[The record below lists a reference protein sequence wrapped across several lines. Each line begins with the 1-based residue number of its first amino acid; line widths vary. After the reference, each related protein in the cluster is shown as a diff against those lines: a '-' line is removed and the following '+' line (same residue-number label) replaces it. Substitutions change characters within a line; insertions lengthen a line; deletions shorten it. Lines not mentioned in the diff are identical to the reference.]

1 MPRIRKIEIRN
12 FRSIRRLTCDLT
24 DYSVLV
30 GDNDVGKSNILRA
43 LNLFFNEETTPN
55 EPLNF
60 LNDYNRY
67 EAGVAKKAQEI
78 VIQVELELPTN
89 YHQTNGQRIRWTKR
103 WRSDGLVDDRD
114 YIGLR
119 ESLSARGKVRYMPVD
134 IPGRSM
140 VHTLLR
146 RLNFEYVPAVRSA
159 DFFSG
164 LRGRIYGVIAEVA
177 EKTVRES
184 SEEFQAAIGTH
195 VLDLITSV
203 KESLGDET
211 SLTLP
216 TDLSG
221 VFERLDF
228 RSGEGGISLDYR
240 GDGIKGRYIPLIL
253 KFIAD
258 QRKSIYGKGGPS
270 HTFIWA
276 YEEPENNLEILRAGQ
291 LAQQFLEIA
300 EGDLTQIIV
309 TTHSPVFFN
318 AAIDS
323 SELGSTHFVDYP
335 ANDIGTR
342 IESEPSDLDGKMGV
356 MTLVAPYLA
365 AAHEE
370 IERVQGQNADLCRQI
385 DERNAQGLPT
395 FFVEGITEYRLLQA
409 VFERLRPDLRE
420 RIFLPEPPA
429 RAGATYVQHQVMAWC
444 YKQRNVP
451 RASRIPVG
459 GILDRDE
466 AGTTALATANGH
478 LRGEKTA
485 FLELLPVPDHLVAA
499 HEAGVAIPIALEE
512 LYPIAWWQEADGR
525 GWLRSRDLGK
535 IMSPALV
542 NQLVR
547 GQENHGIFEQP
558 WALVA
563 QNEVQEAS
571 KMLWLNQI
579 LGKRDDELAVGLATI
594 LAVLDDLASKIAPD

>member
-12 FRSIRRLTCDLT
+12 FRSIRRLTCELT

-43 LNLFFNEETTPN
+43 LNLFFNDETTPN

-60 LNDYNRY
+60 QNDYNRY

-78 VIQVELELPTN
+78 VVQVELELPAN
-89 YHQTNGQRIRWTKR
+89 YHRTNGQRIRWTKR

-114 YIGLR
+114 YVGLR
-119 ESLSARGKVRYMPVD
+119 ESRSARGKIRHLVVD

-184 SEEFQAAIGTH
+184 SEEFQAAIGAH

-258 QRKSIYGKGGPS
+258 QRKTIYGKGGPS

-291 LAQQFLEIA
+291 LAQQFLGIA

-323 SELGSTHFVDYP
+323 PELGSTHFVDYP
-335 ANDIGTR
+335 ANEIGTR
-342 IESEPSDLDGKMGV
+342 IESEPSDLGGKMGV
-356 MTLVAPYLA
+356 MSLVAPYLA
-365 AAHEE
+365 AAQDE
-370 IERVQGQNADLCRQI
+370 IDRVLEQNADLCRQI
-385 DERNAQGLPT
+385 DEQAARGLPT
-395 FFVEGITEYRLLQA
+395 LFVEGITEYRLLQA
-409 VFERLRPDLRE
+409 VFERLRPGLRE
-420 RIFLPEPPA
+420 RVFLPEPPV

-444 YKQRNVP
+444 YKQKNQP
-451 RASRIPVG
+451 RRSRVLVG
-459 GILDRDE
+459 GILDRDGAGKTAME
-466 AGTTALATANGH
+466 AANGH
-478 LRGEKTA
+478 LKGEKTA

-512 LYPIAWWQEADGR
+512 LYPIAWWREAEEN
-525 GWLRSRDLGK
+525 GWLGPRDLGV
-535 IMSPALV
+535 IMSPTLI

-547 GQENHGIFEQP
+547 GDENQGVFEQP
-558 WALVA
+558 WAIVA
-563 QNEVQEAS
+563 QNEVLEAA
-571 KMLWLNQI
+571 KVLWLNHI
-579 LGKRDDELAVGLATI
+579 IEKRDDDFAEGLASV
-594 LAVLDDLASKIAPD
+594 LAVLDGLVEKIAPN